1 VFAPE
6 FRLKRVPKPVQ
17 TKLIVVA
24 TESSVAVPIDV
35 EIADLDE
42 TPPETLEKAV
52 SIDVT
57 VV

>member
-1 VFAPE
+1 M
-6 FRLKRVPKPVQ
+6 Q